1 MLFGKQISQEH
12 LNLLWLF
19 CIPLVRAKAICY
31 RRLPFFIYHALVVSL
46 FKVVPHNVSFYRFG
60 RDPIYQRY
68 SLCVRRVQRRSMRK
82 EMPRLVS
89 YDSL

>member
-31 RRLPFFIYHALVVSL
+31 RRLPFFNYHGLVVFL
-46 FKVVPHNVSFYRFG
+46 FEVIPDNVSFCRFG
-60 RDPIYQRY
+60 
-68 SLCVRRVQRRSMRK
+68 
-82 EMPRLVS
+82 
-89 YDSL
+89 